1 VATREQTTKRTKA
14 FFRRI
19 ALKGWRKS
27 AYFTYSQRYPVL
39 RRWLLAQL
47 SATDKAILS
56 IGCGSG
62 ELERDLLKQNR
73 RVTGLDICFE
83 MLQAAQQR
91 GLKAVVQADALQLPF
106 APASFD
112 LVIFPESIGYFELH
126 EVLPGVRSV
135 LKPRGRM
142 MLTAY
147 PTNFASDRIYRKW
160 DVKTLNN
167 EIDSAGFSLLDER
180 LITVKQSRVTEV
192 QSETRSEII
201 YVLAAIKAASER
213 P

>member
-1 VATREQTTKRTKA
+1 VAKLKQQKTRRTSE

-27 AYFTYSQRYPVL
+27 AYFTFSQRYPVL

-47 SATDKAILS
+47 TAADKHILS

-83 MLQAAQQR
+83 MLAAARER
-91 GLKAVVQADALQLPF
+91 GLKAVIQADALQLPF
-106 APASFD
+106 ASASFD

-126 EVLPGVRSV
+126 EVLPGTRRI
-135 LKPRGRM
+135 LKPRGRLM
-142 MLTAY
+142 ITAY
-147 PTNFASDRIYRKW
+147 PTDFASDSIYRKW
-160 DVKTLNN
+160 DVPTLRR
-167 EIDSAGFSLLDER
+167 ELAAAGFEVLDLR
-180 LITVKQSRVTEV
+180 LITVKRSRVTEV
-192 QSETRSEII
+192 RAEPKSEII
-201 YVLAAIKAASER
+201 YVLATPAMSA
-213 P
+213 